1 MFRTVEFVHFAGCPN
16 ADAARQALRSALR
29 TAGHAEQWTEWD
41 LLSPETPDRV
51 RGYASPSILVNGV
64 DVAGASPMVG
74 GIACKSG
81 SIPTTTMIQRALE
94 SGRNTSTS

>member
-1 MFRTVEFVHFAGCPN
+1 MSRTVEFVHFAGCPN

-29 TAGHAEQWTEWD
+29 AAGRAEEWTEWD

-51 RGYASPSILVNGV
+51 RGYASPSILVDGV
-64 DVAGASPMVG
+64 DVGGASPMRG

-81 SIPTTTMIQRALE
+81 SIPTPTMIQRALE
-94 SGRNTSTS
+94 SSRKTAS